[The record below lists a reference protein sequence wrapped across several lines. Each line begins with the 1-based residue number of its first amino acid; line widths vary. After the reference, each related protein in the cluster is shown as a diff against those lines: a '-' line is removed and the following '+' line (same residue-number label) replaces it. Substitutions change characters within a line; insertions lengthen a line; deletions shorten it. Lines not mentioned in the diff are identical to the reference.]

1 MGSTTTDGLSYV
13 LLDRDGA
20 EKYRDS
26 LITLLQSCVN
36 DDPPASSIG
45 FLAPLRD
52 TAADAYWTAVF
63 DDLAAAPSAPT
74 LLVVPDANDP
84 SSSSVVATVQ
94 IARYAKETHAHKGE
108 IRKLLVHPSHRR
120 GGLGRRLMDAVERIA
135 REDLGI
141 GMLLLD
147 TARDTPARQFYRR
160 LGWTEWGMCPEYA
173 RFADGRMSDCSFF
186 YKKL

>member
-1 MGSTTTDGLSYV
+1 MGSTVTTDDLSYV

-63 DDLAAAPSAPT
+63 NDLAAPNAPT
-74 LLVVPDANDP
+74 LLVVPDGNDP
-84 SSSSVVATVQ
+84 NSVVATVQ

-108 IRKLLVHPSHRR
+108 IRKLLVHPSRRR
-120 GGLGRRLMDAVERIA
+120 GGFGRRLMDVVERIA

-147 TARDTPARQFYRR
+147 TARDTPARQFYQR

-173 RFADGRMSDCSFF
+173 RFADGGMSDCSFF
-186 YKKL
+186 YKRL